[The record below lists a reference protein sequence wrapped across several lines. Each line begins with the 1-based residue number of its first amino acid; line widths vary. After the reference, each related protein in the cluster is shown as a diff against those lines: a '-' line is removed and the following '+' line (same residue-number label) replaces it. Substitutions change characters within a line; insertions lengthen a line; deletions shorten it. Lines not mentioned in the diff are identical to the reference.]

1 MMMMMM
7 MMMMMVVLME
17 EEGQWGVC
25 VLMLKGP
32 LLVSI
37 TEFVHIV
44 LHCVFLSSHQ
54 SDTC

>member
-7 MMMMMVVLME
+7 MMMMMVLLME